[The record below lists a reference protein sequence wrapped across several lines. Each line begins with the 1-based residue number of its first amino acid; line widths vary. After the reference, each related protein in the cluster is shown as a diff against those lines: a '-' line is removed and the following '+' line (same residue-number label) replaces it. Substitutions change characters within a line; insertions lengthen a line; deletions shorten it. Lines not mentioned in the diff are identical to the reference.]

1 MRRKRRKRRRRGIHE
16 RAARSNIRSESTHLY
31 AGSLSSHQL
40 FAEWKYCPCKQV
52 ATLCQA
58 RAAFF
63 VTTNHSLSSVP
74 PPPRVSAAAAARQ
87 VRHKCAIEY
96 CLFRLV
102 PILDLRLNNDLL
114 FDLDYIVSRTA
125 IDSTLSS
132 MLATD
137 DLPTLRGYRLFCLA
151 CPLGCT
157 TVQRFVFSPCLFLV
171 IIDTGCSITTTWK

>member
-1 MRRKRRKRRRRGIHE
+1 M
-16 RAARSNIRSESTHLY
+16 
-31 AGSLSSHQL
+31 
-40 FAEWKYCPCKQV
+40 

-74 PPPRVSAAAAARQ
+74 PPPRVSAAAAATARQ

-151 CPLGCT
+151 CPLGCAI
-157 TVQRFVFSPCLFLV
+157 VQRFVFSPCLFLV
-171 IIDTGCSITTTWK
+171 IIDTGCSITMT

>member
-1 MRRKRRKRRRRGIHE
+1 MRRRRRKRRRRGIHE

-74 PPPRVSAAAAARQ
+74 PPPRVSAAAAAARQ

-137 DLPTLRGYRLFCLA
+137 DLPTLRG
-151 CPLGCT
+151 
-157 TVQRFVFSPCLFLV
+157 FSA
-171 IIDTGCSITTTWK
+171 